1 MEGAL
6 VAAAARLMFDK
17 VTALLQVDEKLKTI
31 TGTKRKMEKL
41 KELSTIIDMVIRD
54 IEYRPFIDDAVKDLL
69 KKLKY
74 LAYDLEDVV
83 DYYDTKV
90 LQKKQRSK
98 TSLGSVR
105 DFFSADNQVVF
116 KSRVGGMIKAITES
130 LDSIL
135 LQKSI
140 LLNLPQ
146 SSIRMPEPS
155 LCRETHSCNSFVVI
169 GREPEKNKIV
179 DMLTKDD
186 DDESNHGT
194 VKVIAIVG
202 MGGLGKTSLAQLV
215 YNDARV
221 QDHFASLTMWKV
233 VGAEFNPTKI
243 MKSILEL
250 ATGASVNIS
259 EIDLVKQNLEKE
271 LSGRRFMLVLDDVWN
286 EDELQWGVLKAA
298 LTCGARGSKILV
310 TTRSQ
315 QVSSIMGSS
324 NSTHQI
330 HQLSRGD
337 CLSLFQQFA
346 FGDQAVDQNLMKIG
360 EKIVEKCGGVPLAA
374 ISLGSMLRST
384 REENYWSSVLNS
396 EIWKLRNE
404 EEKVL
409 AVLKLSY
416 DSLPPRSKKCFA
428 FASLFP
434 KNYWLAKDEL
444 IKLWIANG
452 FVCSEGNFDA
462 ETNGNHV
469 FNDLQMGSF
478 FLLAPSRDYEY
489 VSHVTK
495 CTMHDLMHDLA
506 RSVFADVYWNFKQDL
521 LKDIGKRTYHLQIY
535 LREKS
540 SMTHVLGKKP
550 LYLRTFMPQVTF
562 SRVSINLLEV
572 FPKLKYLRALDLTD
586 GEIREVP
593 TSIGNLIHLR
603 YLNLSK
609 NKIKVLPDSIT
620 LLPNLQYLNLSFNN
634 RLRELPKELGK
645 MQNLRDLNFS
655 KSDFRLTYIPCGISR
670 LTNLRSLPL
679 FIASDK
685 TDTCSIIELEDLKLH
700 GKMEIKFS
708 KDFKNYSC
716 GGRKILK
723 NKDLTELWLEF
734 NNSERC
740 DKDMLDDLCPNTSLK
755 KLTIWDYTSPQ
766 FPTWLIELQV
776 PNLVEVNLSNCF
788 DCEYIPPLGNLQFLK
803 KLELC
808 LMNGI
813 TQMGAKFHG
822 YRGFPSLQELI
833 LNRMYNLEE
842 WSESNVVDQLFPLL
856 QKLWISN
863 CPELK
868 CMPRLPRIQELEIL
882 YCSKSILSCIRR
894 LASLSVLRV
903 KNMIDMTSLPSD
915 CIRTLTS
922 LTELQITEC
931 RELQSLPGDEMQ
943 CLKMLRSLTI
953 ERCDN
958 LASFPSEVGRLSS
971 LCFLRLS
978 QCPSITL
985 QPEELVQIL
994 NSVHDFQIQ
1003 ICDNKVNLRGQ
1014 LQYLPIL
1021 KKLSLFGSHVTNNYM
1036 IGLGLSTLSIC
1047 CCHELESLMT
1057 AEPTSSIVLKQL
1069 YINGISYLTTLPDW
1083 LQHLKSLRF
1092 LLIEDCPQLERVP
1105 RGLKNL
1111 HMLEKLWIV
1120 RCPQLKSRCE
1130 RETGEDWPVISHV
1143 RHVDIS

>member
-54 IEYRPFIDDAVKDLL
+54 IECRPFIDDAVKDML

-98 TSLGSVR
+98 TSLRPVR
-105 DFFSADNQVVF
+105 DFFSFDNQVVF

-146 SSIRMPEPS
+146 SSIRMSEPS

-221 QDHFASLTMWKV
+221 QNHFASLTMWKV

-243 MKSILEL
+243 MKSVLEL

-259 EIDLVKQNLEKE
+259 EIDLVKQKLEKA
-271 LSGRRFMLVLDDVWN
+271 LSRKKFLLVLDDVWN

-315 QVSSIMGSS
+315 QVSLIMGSS
-324 NSTHQI
+324 NTTHQI
-330 HQLSRGD
+330 QQLSRDD

-360 EKIVEKCGGVPLAA
+360 AKIVEKCGGVPLAA

-384 REENYWSSVLNS
+384 RDETYWSSVLNS
-396 EIWKLRNE
+396 EIWRLGNQE
-404 EEKVL
+404 DKVL

-416 DSLPPRSKKCFA
+416 DTLHPWSKKCFS
-428 FASLFP
+428 FASLIP
-434 KNYWLAKDEL
+434 KNYRMAKDLL

-452 FVCSEGNFDA
+452 FVRSEGNFDA

-469 FNDLQMGSF
+469 FNDLVMRSF
-478 FLLAPSRDYEY
+478 LILFTPYYDYY
-489 VSHVTK
+489 SDSHVTE

-506 RSVFADVYWNFKQDL
+506 RSVSADVYWNSDEDSVE
-521 LKDIGKRTYHLQIY
+521 DIGKRIYHLQIY
-535 LREKS
+535 ERKFPN
-540 SMTHVLGKKP
+540 MTRVVLDKKP
-550 LYLRTFMPQVTF
+550 LHLRTFMSFTPPLYILR
-562 SRVSINLLEV
+562 SRRINQLEV
-572 FPKLKYLRALDLTD
+572 ISELKFLRALDLNN
-586 GEIREVP
+586 GGIKEVP

-603 YLNLSK
+603 YLNLSR
-609 NKIKVLPDSIT
+609 NYIEVLPDSIT
-620 LLPNLQYLNLSFNN
+620 LLPNLQYLNLSFNYT
-634 RLRELPKELGK
+634 LRELPKELGNI
-645 MQNLRDLNFS
+645 QNLRDLS
-655 KSDFRLTYIPCGISR
+655 ILESDSELTHMPCGLSR
-670 LTNLRSLPL
+670 LTNLGSLPL
-679 FIASDK
+679 FIAGDK
-685 TDTCSIIELEDLKLH
+685 IGACSIIELVDLKLY
-700 GKMEIKFS
+700 GKMKIEFS
-708 KDFKNYSC
+708 KNFKNYSC

-723 NKDLTELWLEF
+723 NKVLNELCLEF
-734 NNSERC
+734 NGSEIY

-755 KLTIWDYTSPQ
+755 KLSIFNYRSPQ
-766 FPTWLIELQV
+766 FPTWLIELQL
-776 PNLVEVNLSNCF
+776 PNLVEVRLENCR
-788 DCEYIPPLGNLQFLK
+788 DCEHIPPLGNLQ
-803 KLELC
+803 KL
-808 LMNGI
+808 
-813 TQMGAKFHG
+813 Q
-822 YRGFPSLQELI
+822 
-833 LNRMYNLEE
+833 MYNCL
-842 WSESNVVDQLFPLL
+842 
-856 QKLWISN
+856 
-863 CPELK
+863 ELK
-868 CMPRLPRIQELEIL
+868 CMPRLPRIQELSIS
-882 YCSKSILSCIRR
+882 YCSGSLLSCVER
-894 LASLSVLRV
+894 LTSLSVLKV
-903 KNMIDMTSLPSD
+903 DGFNGMTSLPSG
-915 CIRTLTS
+915 CIRNLTS
-922 LTELQITEC
+922 LTELQISNC
-931 RELQSLPGDEMQ
+931 GQLQSLPGDEMQ
-943 CLKMLRSLTI
+943 YLKMLRSLTI
-953 ERCDN
+953 QMCDN
-958 LASFPSEVGRLSS
+958 LTSFPSEVGRLSS
-971 LCFLRLS
+971 LCFLRIS
-978 QCPSITL
+978 ECTNIIL
-985 QPEELVQIL
+985 QPEELAQIL
-994 NSVHDFQIQ
+994 NPVHEFDIE
-1003 ICDNKVNLRGQ
+1003 ICGNKVNLRGQ
-1014 LQYLPIL
+1014 LQYLHTL
-1021 KKLSLFGSHVTNNYM
+1021 QNLSLHGSHVTNNYTFGCE
-1036 IGLGLSTLSIC
+1036 IRKLSIC
-1047 CCHELESLMT
+1047 CCDELESLMT
-1057 AEPTSSIVLKQL
+1057 VEPASSTVLEQL
-1069 YINGISYLTTLPDW
+1069 YIDGISNLMALPDW
-1083 LQHLKSLRF
+1083 LQHLNSLRF
-1092 LLIEDCPQLERVP
+1092 LLIEDCPRLERVP

-1111 HMLEKLWIV
+1111 HMLEYLRIV
-1120 RCPQLKSRCE
+1120 GCPQLESRCE
-1130 RETGEDWPVISHV
+1130 RETGEDWPIISHV
-1143 RHVDIS
+1143 PHTCLYLIDISDSGYGWKDNKR